1 MSKVSTI
8 IAKTLSFRLSLRI
21 IAALALLLM
30 LALITMFYFSRKAV
44 REEALQNAGQ
54 TLEVMVENIDNV
66 LLSVEQAA
74 GNIYWKMMAH
84 ANQPELMD
92 TYAHKLVE
100 CNPYITDSRIIWDV
114 DSNTVE
120 AFAQWTT
127 PRKVGSS
134 KENAVVT
141 FSLPFYDKNQKL
153 NVLAIDV
160 SLTLLSKFVLEEKPS
175 PNSICAL
182 LGKEGNIIV
191 YPDSTRLNM
200 NLVELA
206 ERYEHPTLFEAAEAM
221 LAGET
226 GYKEVKVKG
235 ETCYAFYKPFKQ
247 AEIRGRAMTD
257 LGWSAGIIYPEE
269 DIFGSYNRLVW
280 TVFIIAVVGLGLLL
294 VLCRL
299 FIHHQLLPLRRLGK
313 SAQLITEGH
322 YDEPIPQ
329 SKNQDEVGRL
339 QNHFHTMQ
347 QSLAQHMGELQ
358 QLSDTLKERGE
369 VLQAAYEQ
377 AQGADRMKMNFLYN
391 MSDQMMAPV
400 KSILESVKT
409 IGKHGSE
416 LTDED
421 TNEMVDEIMRRG
433 EKVTALLNQLIADSE
448 RLEVGSEKVNSDA

>member
-120 AFAQWTT
+120 PFGLWTT
-127 PRKVGSS
+127 PRKVGHG
-134 KENAVVT
+134 KGNEAVT
-141 FSLPFYDKNQKL
+141 FRLPFYDKNRKL

-160 SLTLLSKFVLEEKPS
+160 SLTLLSKIVLDEKPS

-182 LGKEGNIIV
+182 LGKTGTIIV

-200 NLVELA
+200 NLVTLA
-206 ERYEHPTLFEAAEAM
+206 EIHSHPTLFEAAEAM

-226 GYKEVKVKG
+226 GYKEVIVDGK
-235 ETCYAFYKPFKQ
+235 TCYVFYKPFKQ

-299 FIHHQLLPLRRLGK
+299 FIHHQLMPLRLLGK
-313 SAQLITEGH
+313 SAQHIADGQ
-322 YDEPIPQ
+322 YDEPIPK

-369 VLQAAYEQ
+369 VLQTAYEL
-377 AQGADRMKMNFLYN
+377 AQSADRIKTNFLYN
-391 MSDQMMAPV
+391 MTDQMKGPV
-400 KSILESVKT
+400 NSILQSVKT
-409 IGKHGSE
+409 ICQHGSE
-416 LTDED
+416 LTDEE
-421 TNEMVDEIMRRG
+421 TSKMVDDIMKRG
-433 EKVTALLNQLIADSE
+433 DKVTALLNQLIADSE
-448 RLEVGSEKVNSDA
+448 RLEVKS

>member
-120 AFAQWTT
+120 PFGLWTT
-127 PRKVGSS
+127 PRKVGHG
-134 KENAVVT
+134 KGNEAVT
-141 FSLPFYDKNQKL
+141 FRLPFYDKNRKL

-160 SLTLLSKFVLEEKPS
+160 SLTLLSKIVLDEKPS

-182 LGKEGNIIV
+182 LGKTGTIIV

-200 NLVELA
+200 NLVTLA
-206 ERYEHPTLFEAAEAM
+206 EIHSYPTLFEAAEAM

-226 GYKEVKVKG
+226 GYKEVIVDGK
-235 ETCYAFYKPFKQ
+235 TCYVFYKPFKQ

-299 FIHHQLLPLRRLGK
+299 FIHHQLMPLRLLGK
-313 SAQLITEGH
+313 SAQHIADGQ
-322 YDEPIPQ
+322 YDEPIPK

-369 VLQAAYEQ
+369 VLQTAYEL
-377 AQGADRMKMNFLYN
+377 AQSADRIKTNFLYN
-391 MSDQMMAPV
+391 MTDQMKGPV
-400 KSILESVKT
+400 NSILQSVKT
-409 IGKHGSE
+409 ICQHGSE
-416 LTDED
+416 LTDEE
-421 TNEMVDEIMRRG
+421 TSKMVDDIMKRG
-433 EKVTALLNQLIADSE
+433 DKVTALLNQLIADSE
-448 RLEVGSEKVNSDA
+448 RLEVKS

>member
-120 AFAQWTT
+120 PFGLWTT
-127 PRKVGSS
+127 PRKVGHG
-134 KENAVVT
+134 KGNEAVT
-141 FSLPFYDKNQKL
+141 FRLPFYDKNRKL

-160 SLTLLSKFVLEEKPS
+160 SLTLLSKIVLDEKPS

-182 LGKEGNIIV
+182 LGKTGTIIV

-200 NLVELA
+200 NLVTLA
-206 ERYEHPTLFEAAEAM
+206 EIHSHPTLFEAAEAM

-226 GYKEVKVKG
+226 GYKEVIVDGK
-235 ETCYAFYKPFKQ
+235 TCYAFYKPFKQ

-313 SAQLITEGH
+313 SVQLITEGH

-400 KSILESVKT
+400 NSILESVKT

>member
-120 AFAQWTT
+120 PFGLWTT
-127 PRKVGSS
+127 PRKVGHG
-134 KENAVVT
+134 KGNEAVT
-141 FSLPFYDKNQKL
+141 FRLPFYDKNRKL

-160 SLTLLSKFVLEEKPS
+160 SLTLLSKIVLDEKPS

-182 LGKEGNIIV
+182 LGKTGTIIV

-200 NLVELA
+200 NLVTLA
-206 ERYEHPTLFEAAEAM
+206 EIHSYPTLFEAAEAM

-226 GYKEVKVKG
+226 GYKEVIVDGK
-235 ETCYAFYKPFKQ
+235 TCYVFYKPFKQ

-299 FIHHQLLPLRRLGK
+299 FIHHQLMPLRLLGK
-313 SAQLITEGH
+313 SAQHIADGQ
-322 YDEPIPQ
+322 YDEPIPK

-369 VLQAAYEQ
+369 MLQTAYEL
-377 AQGADRMKMNFLYN
+377 AQSADRIKTNFLYN
-391 MSDQMMAPV
+391 MTDQMKGPV
-400 KSILESVKT
+400 NSILQSVKT
-409 IGKHGSE
+409 ICQHGSE
-416 LTDED
+416 LTDEE
-421 TNEMVDEIMRRG
+421 TSKMVDDIMKRG
-433 EKVTALLNQLIADSE
+433 DKVTALLNQLIADSE
-448 RLEVGSEKVNSDA
+448 RLEVKS

>member
-30 LALITMFYFSRKAV
+30 LALMTMFYFSRKAV

-54 TLEVMVENIDNV
+54 TLEAMVENIDNV

-120 AFAQWTT
+120 PFGLWTT
-127 PRKVGSS
+127 PRKVGHG
-134 KENAVVT
+134 KGNEAVT
-141 FSLPFYDKNQKL
+141 FRLPFYDKNRKL

-160 SLTLLSKFVLEEKPS
+160 SLTLLSKIVLDEKPS

-182 LGKEGNIIV
+182 LGREGTIIV

-200 NLVELA
+200 NLVTLA
-206 ERYEHPTLFEAAEAM
+206 EIHSHPTLFEAAEAM

-226 GYKEVKVKG
+226 GYKEVIVDGK
-235 ETCYAFYKPFKQ
+235 TCYAFYKPFKQ

-313 SAQLITEGH
+313 SAQRIAEGQ

-347 QSLAQHMGELQ
+347 QSLALHMGELQ

-377 AQGADRMKMNFLYN
+377 AQGADRIKTNFLYN
-391 MSDQMMAPV
+391 MSDQMKGPV
-400 KSILESVKT
+400 DSILQSVKT
-409 IGKHGSE
+409 ICQHGSE
-416 LTDED
+416 LMDEE
-421 TNEMVDEIMRRG
+421 TNKMVDDIMQRG

-448 RLEVGSEKVNSDA
+448 KLEVKSEK

>member
-1 MSKVSTI
+1 
-8 IAKTLSFRLSLRI
+8 
-21 IAALALLLM
+21 
-30 LALITMFYFSRKAV
+30 
-44 REEALQNAGQ
+44 
-54 TLEVMVENIDNV
+54 
-66 LLSVEQAA
+66 
-74 GNIYWKMMAH
+74 
-84 ANQPELMD
+84 
-92 TYAHKLVE
+92 
-100 CNPYITDSRIIWDV
+100 
-114 DSNTVE
+114 
-120 AFAQWTT
+120 
-127 PRKVGSS
+127 
-134 KENAVVT
+134 
-141 FSLPFYDKNQKL
+141 
-153 NVLAIDV
+153 
-160 SLTLLSKFVLEEKPS
+160 
-175 PNSICAL
+175 
-182 LGKEGNIIV
+182 
-191 YPDSTRLNM
+191 M

-247 AEIRGRAMTD
+247 TEIRGRAMTD

-347 QSLAQHMGELQ
+347 QSLSVHMGELQ

-448 RLEVGSEKVNSDA
+448 RLEVKSE

>member
-120 AFAQWTT
+120 PFGLWTT
-127 PRKVGSS
+127 PRKVGHG
-134 KENAVVT
+134 KGNEAVT
-141 FSLPFYDKNQKL
+141 FRLPFYDKNRKL

-160 SLTLLSKFVLEEKPS
+160 SLTLLSKIVLDEKPS

-182 LGKEGNIIV
+182 LGKTGTIIV

-200 NLVELA
+200 NLVTLA
-206 ERYEHPTLFEAAEAM
+206 EIHSYPTLFEAAEAM

-226 GYKEVKVKG
+226 GYKEVIVDGK
-235 ETCYAFYKPFKQ
+235 TCYVFYKPFKQ

-299 FIHHQLLPLRRLGK
+299 FIHHQLMPLRLLGK
-313 SAQLITEGH
+313 SAQHIADGQ
-322 YDEPIPQ
+322 YDEPIPK
-329 SKNQDEVGRL
+329 SKNQDEVGCL

-369 VLQAAYEQ
+369 VLQTAYEL
-377 AQGADRMKMNFLYN
+377 AQSADRIKTNFLYN
-391 MSDQMMAPV
+391 MTDQMKGPV
-400 KSILESVKT
+400 NSILQSVKT
-409 IGKHGSE
+409 ICQHGSE
-416 LTDED
+416 LTDEE
-421 TNEMVDEIMRRG
+421 TSKMVDDIMKRG
-433 EKVTALLNQLIADSE
+433 DKVTALLNQLIADSE
-448 RLEVGSEKVNSDA
+448 RLEVKS

>member
-1 MSKVSTI
+1 
-8 IAKTLSFRLSLRI
+8 
-21 IAALALLLM
+21 M

-191 YPDSTRLNM
+191 YTDSTRLNM

-247 AEIRGRAMTD
+247 TEIRGRAMTD

-313 SAQLITEGH
+313 SAQLITEEH

-339 QNHFHTMQ
+339 QKHFQQMQ
-347 QSLAQHMGELQ
+347 QSLATRVGEMK
-358 QLSDTLKERGE
+358 QLTDTLQERGDA
-369 VLQAAYEQ
+369 LQTTYEQ
-377 AQGADRMKMNFLYN
+377 AQVAEQMKTSFLYN
-391 MSDQMMAPV
+391 MSNQMMAPARGIYTNV
-400 KSILESVKT
+400 MT
-409 IGKHGSE
+409 ISKNYKE
-416 LTDED
+416 LTDET
-421 TNEMVDEIMRRG
+421 TNQLVDEIHYRG
-433 EKVTALLNQLIADSE
+433 EKITELLNQLISDSE
-448 RLEVGSEKVNSDA
+448 KQMK

>member
-1 MSKVSTI
+1 MSKVTTF

-30 LALITMFYFSRKAV
+30 LALVTMFYFSRKAV

-54 TLEVMVENIDNV
+54 TLEAMVENIDNV

-74 GNIYWKMMAH
+74 GNIYWKMLGK
-84 ANQPELMD
+84 ANKPELMEM
-92 TYAHKLVE
+92 YAHKLME
-100 CNPYITDSRIIWDV
+100 CNPYIMNSRIIWDV
-114 DSNTVE
+114 DSNKVQ
-120 AFAQWTT
+120 AVAQWTT
-127 PRKVGSS
+127 PPKVDSDKGD
-134 KENAVVT
+134 AVVT
-141 FSLPFYDKNQKL
+141 FSLPFYDKEQKM

-160 SLTLLSKFVLEEKPS
+160 SLALLSKIVLEEKPS

-247 AEIRGRAMTD
+247 TEIRGRAMTD

-448 RLEVGSEKVNSDA
+448 RLEVKSE